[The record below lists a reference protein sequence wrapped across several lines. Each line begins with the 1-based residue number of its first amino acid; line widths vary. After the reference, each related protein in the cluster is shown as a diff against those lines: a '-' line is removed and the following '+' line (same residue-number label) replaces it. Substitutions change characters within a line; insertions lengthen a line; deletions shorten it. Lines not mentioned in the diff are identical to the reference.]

1 VRARAGLFGRIRDG
15 LLKTREKLSEA
26 VRRIASAGRRVDGE
40 LLGQIEE
47 TLIAADFG
55 PKVAAQIVRR
65 LEEAYRERELS
76 DPGELV
82 GFLKRRMVES
92 LSGWDRSLRFAQN
105 PPTVILVVG
114 VNGSGKTTSIAKL
127 AKYLTGGGKKVLL
140 AAADT
145 FRAAATE
152 QLKVWADR
160 AGVNIVA
167 HQSGADPGAVV
178 YDAIEAA
185 CARGIDVVIIDTA
198 GRLQTQAN
206 LMKELEK
213 IARVCAKR
221 LPGSPHEVLLVLDAT
236 LGQNALSQA
245 KLFGK
250 STGVT
255 GIVLAKLDGTAKGGM
270 VVGMRGEVDIPVKFV
285 GVGEKIDD
293 LAPFDPEGFV
303 DGLFE

>member
-1 VRARAGLFGRIRDG
+1 MRARAGLFGRIRDG